1 MRPKTFLRLCTAA
14 AILGLGPTLH
24 GASPAMLKLLK
35 VLKDRGSISQQ
46 EYDDLVLATE
56 AEAEAAKTAQL
67 PQPQVQPATAQPQ
80 AFVADTA
87 VTPSKTTTTTAA
99 EPAADKASKATADAS
114 TKHSPKWYDRI
125 GLRGYTQIR
134 YHSILDQEGADLNVP
149 NDRSISKD
157 TTFFIRRAR
166 LILSGDVSEHLFIY
180 AQPDL
185 NGAPTSGDFSVQLR
199 DMYGDVSFDKEK
211 EFRIRLG
218 QSKVPFGW
226 VNMQSSSNRG
236 PLERPDAINSAV
248 EGERDIGGFFYWA
261 PDEIRKRYAELVR
274 SGLKGSGDYGVFG
287 IGAYSGQG
295 LNRLDLN
302 GQPHYIVKASYPFK
316 LPSGQFFETG
326 VHAYT
331 GRFVTSSQAI
341 TSGGTTLTPTAPA
354 GGVADERVGFTAV
367 WYPQPFGVEAE
378 WNFGVG
384 PELSAN
390 RSTIQSQFL
399 HGGYVQLSYKE
410 DNKLGNWFPFLRWN
424 YYDGGRKFAVNAPSD
439 RVNEVDFGLEWAP
452 WQAVEFTVQYTH
464 TFERTNTR
472 TSPYAETSNADRI
485 SFQAQLNY

>member
-1 MRPKTFLRLCTAA
+1 
-14 AILGLGPTLH
+14 
-24 GASPAMLKLLK
+24 MLKLLK

-56 AEAEAAKTAQL
+56 AETAAAAPKQVAVEQPKVSTVATAPDQTKAPEVAAKTTGEKSDK
-67 PQPQVQPATAQPQ
+67 P
-80 AFVADTA
+80 
-87 VTPSKTTTTTAA
+87 AA
-99 EPAADKASKATADAS
+99 EVAKAAK
-114 TKHSPKWYDRI
+114 PKWYDHLNI
-125 GLRGYTQIR
+125 RGYAQFR
-134 YHSILDQEGADLNVP
+134 YHAILDQEGADLNVP

-157 TTFFIRRAR
+157 TTFFLRRAR
-166 LILSGDVSEHLFIY
+166 LILSGDVSDHLFIY

-185 NGAPTSGDFSVQLR
+185 NGSPTSGDFAVQLR

-226 VNMQSSSNRG
+226 ANMQSSGVRAA
-236 PLERPDAINSAV
+236 LERPDAINSAA
-248 EGERDIGGFFYWA
+248 EGERDIGAFFYWA
-261 PDEIRKRYAELVR
+261 PDEIRKRYADLVK
-274 SGLKGSGDYGVFG
+274 SGLKGSGDYGVIGF
-287 IGAYSGQG
+287 GAYSGQG

-302 GQPHYIVKASYPFK
+302 GQPHYVVKASYPFQ
-316 LPSGQFFETG
+316 LPSGQFFEAG
-326 VHAYT
+326 AHAYT
-331 GRFVTSSQAI
+331 GRYVTSSQAI
-341 TSGGTTLTPTAPA
+341 SV
-354 GGVADERVGFTAV
+354 GGVNVTPSAPTRGIADERVGVSAI

-378 WNFGVG
+378 WNFGIG
-384 PELSAN
+384 PELSGS
-390 RSTIQSQFL
+390 RTTIQSEFL
-399 HGGYVQLSYKE
+399 HGGYIQLSYKE

-464 TFERTNTR
+464 TFDRTNTR
-472 TSPYAETSNADRI
+472 NAPYAETSNADRI